1 MMQFSDYIFYFFS
14 SILILASLKV
24 ITANNPVYSALSLVL
39 AFFSAAGIWLLLHA
53 EFLAI
58 ALVLVYVGA
67 VMVLFLFVVMMLDIN
82 LESLKRGF
90 WSYFPF
96 AILIAGVFIVE
107 IYLVVSD
114 KFFLESQI
122 ESFGTSK
129 SNTHSIGNILYTD
142 YLLPFQI
149 AAVILLVAI
158 ISAIALTMSG
168 HKSHKAIDP
177 KDQIKVK
184 RNDRI
189 RIVKM
194 KSEKR

>member
-58 ALVLVYVGA
+58 ALLLVL
-67 VMVLFLFVVMMLDIN
+67 MMLDIN
-82 LESLKRGF
+82 LESLKKGF

-114 KFFLESQI
+114 KFFLESPI

-158 ISAIALTMSG
+158 ISAIALTMFG

>member
-1 MMQFSDYIFYFFS
+1 MNNS
-14 SILILASLKV
+14 KV
-24 ITANNPVYSALSLVL
+24 EHYSVMLCDALYMSMKSWTLNL
-39 AFFSAAGIWLLLHA
+39 HQSAI
-53 EFLAI
+53 
-58 ALVLVYVGA
+58 
-67 VMVLFLFVVMMLDIN
+67 D
-82 LESLKRGF
+82 R
-90 WSYFPF
+90 
-96 AILIAGVFIVE
+96 
-107 IYLVVSD
+107 
-114 KFFLESQI
+114 
-122 ESFGTSK
+122 
-129 SNTHSIGNILYTD
+129 ILYTD

-158 ISAIALTMSG
+158 ISAIALTMFG

>member
-58 ALVLVYVGA
+58 ALVFYVGA

-82 LESLKRGF
+82 LESLKKGF

-158 ISAIALTMSG
+158 ISAIALTMFG

>member
-82 LESLKRGF
+82 LESLKKGF

-96 AILIAGVFIVE
+96 AILISGVFIVE

-122 ESFGTSK
+122 ESFGPSK

-158 ISAIALTMSG
+158 ISAIALTMFG

>member
-1 MMQFSDYIFYFFS
+1 M
-14 SILILASLKV
+14 
-24 ITANNPVYSALSLVL
+24 L

-82 LESLKRGF
+82 LESLKKGF

-158 ISAIALTMSG
+158 ISAIALTMFG

-177 KDQIKVK
+177 KDQIKV
-184 RNDRI
+184 RRDDRI